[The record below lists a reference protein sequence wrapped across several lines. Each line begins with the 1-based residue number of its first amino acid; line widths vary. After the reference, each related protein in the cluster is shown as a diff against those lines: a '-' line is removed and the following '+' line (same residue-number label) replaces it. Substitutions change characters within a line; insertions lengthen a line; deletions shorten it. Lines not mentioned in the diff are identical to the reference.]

1 MSACV
6 FALYLRERRT
16 DVLIYLFV
24 FLISGDNQDEKERN
38 SAIKAQIQEELRR
51 LEDEIAAC
59 KWTRMNKV
67 P

>member
-1 MSACV
+1 MCV
-6 FALYLRERRT
+6 RSVSVRERKT
-16 DVLIYLFV
+16 DVFIYLFV